1 MTGPSSRPDSS
12 TQVVPVISPL
22 PFRENHPPKTGAPDC
37 FPRGQTAVTPV
48 RTACFPSP
56 EMSVVWPTSSP
67 ATSVIAFK
75 GPGAPSNGT
84 PSWRARAASNATAAI
99 SVRIVRIHAGM
110 SPQYNAPVATHP
122 TTRLPPYE
130 YLCTLAAWF
139 NRIRNIML
147 LLPLLLAI
155 EFGESDADLVRRL
168 QRRDPRAMAE
178 LYDRYGRLVYA
189 LILRVVRDGG
199 IAEDLVQETFLR
211 VWNRVHG
218 FDADRGGLGPWLL
231 AVARNRA
238 IDYLRSAAGR
248 MRNTV
253 ELPETEH
260 PALFADMEKELLN
273 SDRVRRVRVALE
285 KLSQNHRAV
294 IELAYFEGLSQA
306 EMAERMGEP
315 LGTVKTWVRT
325 ALKSLR
331 DELGTAA
338 VTA

>member
-1 MTGPSSRPDSS
+1 M
-12 TQVVPVISPL
+12 
-22 PFRENHPPKTGAPDC
+22 
-37 FPRGQTAVTPV
+37 
-48 RTACFPSP
+48 
-56 EMSVVWPTSSP
+56 
-67 ATSVIAFK
+67 
-75 GPGAPSNGT
+75 
-84 PSWRARAASNATAAI
+84 
-99 SVRIVRIHAGM
+99 IV
-110 SPQYNAPVATHP
+110 YF
-122 TTRLPPYE
+122 
-130 YLCTLAAWF
+130 LAQWF
-139 NRIRNIML
+139 NRIRSLML

-178 LYDRYGRLVYA
+178 LYDRYGRLTYS

-211 VWNRVHG
+211 VWNRVQG
-218 FDADRGGLGPWLL
+218 FDAERGGLGAWLL

-238 IDYLRSAAGR
+238 IDYLRSSAGR
-248 MRNTV
+248 MRNAV

-260 PALFADMEKELLN
+260 PALFSDMEKELLN

-285 KLSQNHRAV
+285 KLSENQRAV

-306 EMAERMGEP
+306 EMAERMSQP

-331 DELGTAA
+331 DELGTA